1 MLEPLQLELR
11 TMKTPLL
18 IALLLASGFIGVAQ
32 AAVEV
37 VPFRINESRVMAFG
51 DDKVSRPAASLE
63 LTLSLNG
70 PEAESCSRYGNL
82 KLETAVDDKG
92 TNLIPAKDNFH
103 DPAKFKDYSNAFFR
117 KSNFGFNNPPAA
129 PQVELDLALPVRS
142 ATKIVRLQGSLELT
156 DAGTIRTIELAPL
169 KGAGKKA
176 LAIPAEARI
185 DITVDAGSGDN
196 VRSLRLEITGDESAV
211 ESIEVVDASGR
222 KVSSGMSSWSF
233 NGGPVQKSLELNQPL
248 DDTMKLVAKV
258 SLNRKL
264 VKVPFD
270 LQNIALP

>member
-1 MLEPLQLELR
+1 
-11 TMKTPLL
+11 MKTPLL

-70 PEAESCSRYGNL
+70 PEAESCTRYGNL

-117 KSNFGFNNPPAA
+117 KSSFGFNNPPAA
-129 PQVELDLALPVRS
+129 PQAELDLALPARS

-156 DAGTIRTIELAPL
+156 DAGTIQTIELASL
-169 KGAGKKA
+169 KSAGKKA
-176 LAIPAEARI
+176 LAMPAGAQVGV
-185 DITVDAGSGDN
+185 TVNAGSGDN
-196 VRSLRLEITGDESAV
+196 AHSLSLEITGDESAL
-211 ESIEVVDASGR
+211 ESIEVVDATGR

-233 NGGPVQKSLELNQPL
+233 NGGPVQKSLELNRPL
-248 DDTMKLVAKV
+248 DDSMKLVARV

-264 VKVPFD
+264 IKVPFD

>member
-1 MLEPLQLELR
+1 
-11 TMKTPLL
+11 MKTPLL

-82 KLETAVDDKG
+82 QLETAVDDKG
-92 TNLIPAKDNFH
+92 ANLIPAKDNFFH

-129 PQVELDLALPVRS
+129 PQVELDLALPARS
-142 ATKIVRLQGSLELT
+142 ATRIARLQGSLELT

-176 LAIPAEARI
+176 FAIPAEARI
-185 DITVDAGSGDN
+185 GITVDA
-196 VRSLRLEITGDESAV
+196 T
-211 ESIEVVDASGR
+211 
-222 KVSSGMSSWSF
+222 
-233 NGGPVQKSLELNQPL
+233 
-248 DDTMKLVAKV
+248 
-258 SLNRKL
+258 
-264 VKVPFD
+264 
-270 LQNIALP
+270 